1 VTDFLTKAIKFFVA
15 ILLLPLFVP
24 IYKSIWIHA
33 RALNERTLFFEN
45 PLSLILGGI
54 IVWIFFA
61 LLFHLPSSI
70 YIFAHEF
77 THALFAK
84 LCGAKIKKIS
94 VKKDSGYVI
103 ADKTNFLIVLAPY
116 LFPFYAMLLALV
128 AVLVSLFVPFKT
140 FDILVWVSLGTCLG
154 YHWWMTGLMLGT
166 RQTDFSS
173 QGYFFS
179 FVLILLVN
187 GTLFLLLFLL
197 LPTPQHFLER
207 VHSLGLSFLDS
218 YKMLF
223 DWLFTGI
230 KKITR
235 LHLFTE
241 FRA

>member
-1 VTDFLTKAIKFFVA
+1 VTDFVTKAIKFFAA

-33 RALNERTLFFEN
+33 RSLNERTLFIEN

-61 LLFHLPSSI
+61 LLFRLPSSV

-116 LFPFYAMLLALV
+116 LFPFYAMLLAIA
-128 AVLVSLFVPFKT
+128 AVLTALFIPFKT
-140 FDILVWVSLGTCLG
+140 FDIFVWVGLGACLG

-179 FVLILLVN
+179 FTLILLTN
-187 GTLFLLLFLL
+187 GVLFLLLFLL
-197 LPTPQHFLER
+197 LPTPDHFVSEAKKVCDST
-207 VHSLGLSFLDS
+207 VHQYQSICQFA
-218 YKMLF
+218 F
-223 DWLFTGI
+223 DWI
-230 KKITR
+230 RKMI
-235 LHLFTE
+235 
-241 FRA
+241 